1 MRLNESHGR
10 ALKRVILIAG
20 LATFIITLTTMAW
33 RVKGL
38 REERDGRDQF
48 LAEEV
53 AKEAGVLTQQLQNRI
68 QEIRTQA
75 ESLRGQAVF
84 PQNIIL
90 HLAELAPVPEASL
103 QVVRTGRSTAL
114 SPYGELSPAMEDF
127 YLRTIE
133 KRFSEKRFGSGEIS
147 SKGVALLRV
156 KKDPLHSKEWLA
168 LAFPSKEAAGTVL
181 VALIDPER
189 GFDVSARS
197 NRTDGALI
205 RSYVIAADGIVLAHS
220 TRSYAGSDFAS
231 LDIGRDVGRV
241 AANVDSALAPPVE
254 GRLFVSV
261 DQVKSWTA
269 LVRLDPLPLAVVV
282 ERVADPEMTIREVLR
297 ASGAITGF
305 GIVIA
310 IFLFWVVFGTGFRIV
325 NWARGARLETPLE
338 MPQVLE
344 KKSDKEPVAP
354 SRRDLLIL
362 EPMEPMPAGGVSA
375 SFGPETESA
384 PSPSRAAGT
393 DGAATDFAFG
403 FERQPAS
410 DVIQSQGVERAFL
423 EFRNADPELLL
434 AQRKL
439 QQAAENRTRESES
452 LARNERILFSEFE
465 TQTAQIREPGE
476 VANRLTS
483 FAHRFFGRPA
493 LFFCYHPRTRIAV
506 LQARAGVQESNRMA
520 FPLIEDVVANLLFT
534 DEFGA
539 SLALADYAPLGRLV
553 AGSFGVSEY
562 RAWPVFRTGAES
574 GSGDS
579 ELMGIFI
586 LLGEIKP
593 RMREPLA
600 RMMKV
605 TGLAYEYAIVSQ

>member
-1 MRLNESHGR
+1 M
-10 ALKRVILIAG
+10 KRVILIAG
-20 LATFIITLTTMAW
+20 LATFILTLTTMVW

-53 AKEAGVLTQQLQNRI
+53 AKEAGILTRQLQNRI
-68 QEIRTQA
+68 QEIRTLAETLRDQA
-75 ESLRGQAVF
+75 FFSSNA
-84 PQNIIL
+84 IL
-90 HLAELAPVPEASL
+90 HLTELAELVTVPGGPL

-114 SPYGELSPAMEDF
+114 GPYGELSPAMEDF

-133 KRFSEKRFGSGEIS
+133 KRFGEKRFGTGEIS
-147 SKGVALLRV
+147 SKGVSLLRV

-168 LAFPSKEAAGTVL
+168 LAFHSVAMPNATAGTVL

-197 NRTDGALI
+197 IRTDGALI
-205 RSYVIAADGIVLAHS
+205 RSYVMAADGIVLAHS
-220 TRSYAGSDFAS
+220 TRSYAGSDFA
-231 LDIGRDVGRV
+231 GFDVGREV
-241 AANVDSALAPPVE
+241 GRVLATNSAVKV
-254 GRLFVSV
+254 RLFVSV

-305 GIVIA
+305 GVVAA
-310 IFLFWVVFGTGFRIV
+310 IFLFWLVFGTGFRLV
-325 NWARGARLETPLE
+325 NWARGARPETPLE
-338 MPQVLE
+338 VPPKPEMSEMLAPLE
-344 KKSDKEPVAP
+344 SVAP
-354 SRRDLLIL
+354 SRKDVLIL
-362 EPMEPMPAGGVSA
+362 EPMPAGVVPA
-375 SFGPETESA
+375 SFGPRADEETPETESSSSG
-384 PSPSRAAGT
+384 PAA
-393 DGAATDFAFG
+393 AATDFTFG

-439 QQAAENRTRESES
+439 QQAAENRERESES

-465 TQTAQIREPGE
+465 TQTAQLREPGE
-476 VANRLTS
+476 VAKRLTS

-506 LQARAGVQESNRMA
+506 LQARAGVQESNRIA
-520 FPLIEDVVANLLFT
+520 FPLTEEVVANLLFT

-539 SLALADYAPLGRLV
+539 SLALADYAPLGRSV

-562 RAWPVFRTGAES
+562 RAWPVFRTAAAAGSNDS
-574 GSGDS
+574 G
-579 ELMGIFI
+579 LMGIFI
-586 LLGEIKP
+586 LLGGTTP
-593 RMREPLA
+593 RMRKPLA